1 MAETITTPGLIT
13 SFDNTPQANA
23 DAYSYTEAQ
32 LEADTDGIIWLDVM
46 SNDLGGKAKTL
57 YSITAG
63 SDTDGD
69 GDIDTSDL
77 SSLLTKDVAGVEE
90 LSALGAKISIRLDP
104 ADGKVKIAYDPGT
117 LFDTLDD
124 GETKT
129 DTFRY
134 AIRLANGALSWD
146 VVTFTVT
153 GANDAPTAV
162 DDKRTVNEDE
172 TLNAASVLGND
183 TDPDVE
189 DLDVAAVKVGATT
202 ITDGS
207 AGDLD
212 GSANGSIK
220 FATEAGGTV
229 TLDTETGTFSYE
241 QNGVFN
247 GLDDGETSAES
258 FQYKVTD
265 GTAESGFATVNLTIN
280 GVNDAPVV
288 DSASLTLNEGQTVTL
303 SGANFGITDPDDTSF
318 TYTVSLVSG
327 GFFQLSSAPGLPIT
341 SFSSADLA
349 GNLVQFVDDGDE
361 VAPSFNV
368 KINDGDA
375 DSNTLAAT
383 INYTPLND
391 VPVMDS
397 ASLTLN
403 EGQTV
408 TLSGANFG
416 ITDPDDTS
424 FTYTV
429 SLVSGGFFQLSS
441 APGMPITSFS
451 SADLAGNLVQF
462 VDDGDEVA
470 PSFSVK
476 ISDGDA
482 DSNTLAA
489 TINYTPVND
498 APVISVDGAVSYTT
512 GGPAVK
518 IDDSITITD
527 VDSATLK
534 TATLSISG
542 GSFRAGDSLNF
553 VDQLGITGSYDG
565 LTGILTL
572 TGAPSSFANF
582 DTAIESITFST
593 TSTDTTTRTISYL
606 VNDGAANSA
615 TDTASVSIVLGVDPN
630 DNNNDNQAVNTVAD
644 SGDKNAN
651 TLHGTTGADNID
663 GGGANDTIYG
673 GADND
678 TLNGNNDNDTIYGGS
693 GNDTIDGG
701 GGLDLIFGG
710 SGNDQITGQTDSD
723 TVYGGSGSDTINGGG
738 GTAADVLI
746 GGLAADTLTG
756 AGGADTFRYLSTLD
770 AGDVITDFEAAATDK
785 IEFSQAWFTSL
796 SLGTLGAANF
806 VSGAGA
812 TALDGND
819 FIVFD
824 TTDGHLYYD
833 SDGNGGNAPILIAS
847 ITVVSGTVD
856 NTDFTVIA

>member
-247 GLDDGETSAES
+247 GLDDGETSADS

-280 GVNDAPVV
+280 GVNDAPV
-288 DSASLTLNEGQTVTL
+288 A
-303 SGANFGITDPDDTSF
+303 
-318 TYTVSLVSG
+318 
-327 GFFQLSSAPGLPIT
+327 
-341 SFSSADLA
+341 
-349 GNLVQFVDDGDE
+349 
-361 VAPSFNV
+361 
-368 KINDGDA
+368 
-375 DSNTLAAT
+375 
-383 INYTPLND
+383 
-391 VPVMDS
+391 DS

-476 ISDGDA
+476 INDGDA

-498 APVISVDGAVSYTT
+498 APAISVDGAVSYTT

-770 AGDVITDFEAAATDK
+770 AGDVITDFEATATDK

-833 SDGNGGNAPILIAS
+833 SDGNGGNALILIAS